1 MAVVPMGV
9 VVVFF
14 RLTLPGLRMSQ
25 LGLRMRLP
33 GLRLRLP
40 DPSLAFDSLA
50 FDCLT
55 LDCLALKCLTFRKLT
70 PSGLGL
76 RGPAGRIARFGFL
89 ACFVQVISL
98 STAAGGRHGKIKVFD
113 ARTPNNQ
120 FKRRCD
126 RGQMGEG
133 VIAKR

>member
-1 MAVVPMGV
+1 MRVVMTFMGV
-9 VVVFF
+9 VVLFF
-14 RLTLPGLRMSQ
+14 RLTLPGLRM
-25 LGLRMRLP
+25 RLP
-33 GLRLRLP
+33 GLSLP
-40 DPSLAFDSLA
+40 FGGLSFN
-50 FDCLT
+50 CLT

-89 ACFVQVISL
+89 ACFVQMISL

-126 RGQMGEG
+126 RGQMGELCG
-133 VIAKR
+133 RAQQS